1 MNFYLIQVGNPL
13 KISIWVLSKPPEI
26 NHNQKKKR
34 QGNYSPVYRPNTDTH
49 NYLLTRQR
57 TLRGH
62 QAKIQVFHKQVLRGT
77 GAIVLT
83 ARLYWISI

>member
-13 KISIWVLSKPPEI
+13 KISIWVHSKPPEI
-26 NHNQKKKR
+26 NPNQKKKC

-62 QAKIQVFHKQVLRGT
+62 QAKNPGLPQTGGKRYRGNCFNC
-77 GAIVLT
+77 
-83 ARLYWISI
+83 